1 MENNRNHHWF
11 GMLNN
16 CCITGSS
23 TSTSGSIDSPWNNM
37 TLKEHS
43 VSLRNTV
50 NINGVLNYLKQLC
63 DPTNHSLSRIVV
75 IFHLISGYIHYEV
88 ITETSQ
94 FLLR

>member
-1 MENNRNHHWF
+1 
-11 GMLNN
+11 
-16 CCITGSS
+16 
-23 TSTSGSIDSPWNNM
+23 M

-94 FLLR
+94 LFYFDKESGELSRILRMDFSREIPGSNYSGSN